1 MSLTRK
7 PLRSAASGHDQKTGE
22 ALNDLNDAIRSIPS
36 FERISRKNV
45 VYAPPMH
52 LQTSIVPEAIMV
64 GRCRVSKQPTS
75 LSVSAVQYRY
85 EDGVAKIDEL
95 TGLTVGTAYD
105 ITFLIF
111 G

>member
-1 MSLTRK
+1 MSITRK
-7 PLRSAASGHDQKTGE
+7 GLRSAASGHDQKTGE
-22 ALNDLNDAIRSIPS
+22 ALRDLDDAIRSIPS
-36 FERISRKNV
+36 FERVSRKNV

>member
-1 MSLTRK
+1 MALTRK

-22 ALNDLNDAIRSIPS
+22 ALRDLDDAIRSIPS

-52 LQTSIVPEAIMV
+52 LQTSVVPEAILI
-64 GRCRVSKQPTS
+64 GRCSVSKEPTS
-75 LSVSAVQYRY
+75 ASIPTAKYRY